1 MGESKTMGATPVLAA
16 ALAGI
21 PSGIQRQGVWA
32 GRRQVFIRFAGAAE
46 TAQMYTA
53 DALARELGRAL
64 GRTIYHSVCVTG
76 RDAFGNA
83 DFLAAALKQL
93 APGTEV
99 MADTDGQRPEALAL
113 LHPFLTLVQ
122 VTIDP
127 PVASPT
133 IERVVET
140 LRSAASLGCAH
151 SVTIAGTD
159 ESSDADYLQIVDQV
173 HAASEN
179 TSIVIHP
186 GPTAERGVL
195 DKRWSTLMEHA
206 SVRHRDLR
214 LLARLNG
221 PATMR

>member
-1 MGESKTMGATPVLAA
+1 MGATPVLAA

-21 PSGIQRQGVWA
+21 PSGIQRQGVWT

-53 DALARELGRAL
+53 DALARELTRAV

-93 APGTEV
+93 PGTEV

-113 LHPFLTLVQ
+113 LHPFLSLIQ
-122 VTIDP
+122 VTIEP
-127 PVASPT
+127 PTASPAL
-133 IERVVET
+133 ERVVET
-140 LRSAASLGCAH
+140 LRSAASLGRAH
-151 SVTIAGTD
+151 AVTIAGTD

-173 HAASEN
+173 HSASDA

-206 SVRHRDLR
+206 SARHRDLR
-214 LLARLNG
+214 ILARLSG

>member
-1 MGESKTMGATPVLAA
+1 MAATPVLAA

-53 DALARELGRAL
+53 DALARELTRAL
-64 GRTIYHSVCVTG
+64 GRTVYHSVCITG

-83 DFLAAALKQL
+83 EFLAAALKQL
-93 APGTEV
+93 PTGTQV
-99 MADTDGQRPEALAL
+99 MADTDGQRPEALAT
-113 LHPFLTLVQ
+113 LHPFLSLIQ

-127 PVASPT
+127 PGVAPAL
-133 IERVVET
+133 EHVAAT
-140 LRSAASLGCAH
+140 LKSAASLGRAH
-151 SVTIAGTD
+151 AVTIAGTD
-159 ESSDADYLQIVDQV
+159 EASDADYLQIVEQV
-173 HAASEN
+173 HTASES
-179 TSIVIHP
+179 TSIIIHP
-186 GPTAERGVL
+186 GPSAERGVL

-206 SVRHRDLR
+206 SARHRDVC

>member
-1 MGESKTMGATPVLAA
+1 MGATPVLAA

-21 PSGIQRQGVWA
+21 PSGIQRQGVWT

-53 DALARELGRAL
+53 DALARELTRAV

-93 APGTEV
+93 PGTEV

-113 LHPFLTLVQ
+113 LHPFLSLIQ
-122 VTIDP
+122 VTIEP
-127 PVASPT
+127 PTASPAL
-133 IERVVET
+133 ERVVET
-140 LRSAASLGCAH
+140 LRSAASLGRAH
-151 SVTIAGTD
+151 AVTIAGTD

-173 HAASEN
+173 HSASEA

-195 DKRWSTLMEHA
+195 DKRWSTLIEHA
-206 SVRHRDLR
+206 SARHRDLR
-214 LLARLNG
+214 ILARLSG

>member
-1 MGESKTMGATPVLAA
+1 MAATPVLAA

-21 PSGIQRQGVWA
+21 PSGIQRQGAWA

-53 DALARELGRAL
+53 DALARELTRAL
-64 GRTIYHSVCVTG
+64 GRTVYHSVCVTG

-93 APGTEV
+93 PPGTEV
-99 MADTDGQRPEALAL
+99 MADTDGQRPEALTV
-113 LHPFLTLVQ
+113 LHPFLSLVQ

-127 PVASPT
+127 PAASPAL
-133 IERVVET
+133 EHVVAT
-140 LRSAASLGCAH
+140 LRAAASLGCPHAL
-151 SVTIAGTD
+151 TIAGTD
-159 ESSDADYLQIVDQV
+159 EASDADYLQIVEQA
-173 HAASEN
+173 HAASDA

-186 GPTAERGVL
+186 GPTAERGVM
-195 DKRWSTLMEHA
+195 DKRWSTLIEHA
-206 SVRHRDLR
+206 SARHRDIR
-214 LLARLNG
+214 LLARLSG

>member
-1 MGESKTMGATPVLAA
+1 
-16 ALAGI
+16 
-21 PSGIQRQGVWA
+21 
-32 GRRQVFIRFAGAAE
+32 
-46 TAQMYTA
+46 MYTA
-53 DALARELGRAL
+53 DALARELTRAV
-64 GRTIYHSVCVTG
+64 GRTTYHSVCVTG

-93 APGTEV
+93 PGTEV

-113 LHPFLTLVQ
+113 LYPFLSLIQ
-122 VTIDP
+122 VTIEP
-127 PVASPT
+127 PTASPAL
-133 IERVVET
+133 ERVVET
-140 LRSAASLGCAH
+140 LRSAASLGRAH
-151 SVTIAGTD
+151 AVTIAGTD

-173 HAASEN
+173 HSASDA

-206 SVRHRDLR
+206 SARHKDLR
-214 LLARLNG
+214 ILARLSG

>member
-1 MGESKTMGATPVLAA
+1 MAATPVLAA

-53 DALARELGRAL
+53 DALARELSRAL
-64 GRTIYHSVCVTG
+64 SRTVYHSVCVTG

-83 DFLAAALKQL
+83 DFLAAALRQL
-93 APGTEV
+93 PPGTEV
-99 MADTDGQRPEALAL
+99 MADTDGQRPEALAV

-122 VTIDP
+122 VTIEP
-127 PVASPT
+127 PAASPLL
-133 IERVVET
+133 ERVEET
-140 LRSAASLGCAH
+140 LRAAASLGLAH
-151 SVTIAGTD
+151 AVTIAGAD
-159 ESSDADYLQIVDQV
+159 ELSDADYLQIVGHV
-173 HAASEN
+173 HNGSER

-206 SVRHRDLR
+206 SARHRDLR
-214 LLARLNG
+214 LLARLSG

>member
-1 MGESKTMGATPVLAA
+1 MAVTPVLAA

-32 GRRQVFIRFAGAAE
+32 GRRQVFVRFAGAAE

-53 DALARELGRAL
+53 DALAREVTRAL
-64 GRTIYHSVCVTG
+64 SRTVYHSVCVSG

-93 APGTEV
+93 PPGTEV
-99 MADTDGQRPEALAL
+99 MADTDGQRPEAIAAL
-113 LHPFLTLVQ
+113 HTYLTLVQ
-122 VTIDP
+122 VTIEP
-127 PVASPT
+127 PVASPA
-133 IERVVET
+133 IEHVAST
-140 LRSAASLGCAH
+140 LRALAGTGTAH
-151 SVTIAGTD
+151 AVTIAGND
-159 ESSDADYLQIVDQV
+159 EASDADYLQIIDQV
-173 HAASEN
+173 HAASEA

-186 GPTAERGVL
+186 GPAAERGVL

-206 SVRHRDLR
+206 SARHRDVR
-214 LLARLNG
+214 VLARLSG

>member
-1 MGESKTMGATPVLAA
+1 MAGTPVLAA
-16 ALAGI
+16 ALAGV

-53 DALARELGRAL
+53 DALARELTRAV
-64 GRTIYHSVCVTG
+64 GRTVYHSVCVTG

-93 APGTEV
+93 PAGTEV
-99 MADTDGQRPEALAL
+99 MADTDGQRPEALAV
-113 LHPFLTLVQ
+113 LHPFLSLIQ

-140 LRSAASLGCAH
+140 LRAAASLGLAH

-159 ESSDADYLQIVDQV
+159 ESSDADYLQIVEQV
-173 HAASEN
+173 HAGSER
-179 TSIVIHP
+179 TSIAIHP

-206 SVRHRDLR
+206 SARHRDLR
-214 LLARLNG
+214 LLARLSG

>member
-1 MGESKTMGATPVLAA
+1 MGATPVLAA

-53 DALARELGRAL
+53 DALARELTRAL
-64 GRTIYHSVCVTG
+64 GRTVYHSVCVTG

-93 APGTEV
+93 PPGTDV

-113 LHPFLTLVQ
+113 LHPFLSLVQ
-122 VTIDP
+122 VTLEP
-127 PVASPT
+127 PVASPAL
-133 IERVVET
+133 ERVGET
-140 LRSAASLGCAH
+140 LRAARAMGRAH
-151 SVTIAGTD
+151 AVTIAGTD
-159 ESSDADYLQIVDQV
+159 ESSDADYLQIVDQM
-173 HAASEN
+173 HAASDA

-206 SVRHRDLR
+206 SARHRDLR
-214 LLARLNG
+214 LLARLSG